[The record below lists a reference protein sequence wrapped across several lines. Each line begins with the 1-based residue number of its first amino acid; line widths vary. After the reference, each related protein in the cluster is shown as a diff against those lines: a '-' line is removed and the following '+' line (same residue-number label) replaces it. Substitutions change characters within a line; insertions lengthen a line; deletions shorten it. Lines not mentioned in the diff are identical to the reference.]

1 MNSFEQ
7 WQNSEFLVFW
17 NGKQK
22 AYHIESVEEHRRKP
36 PMGDGW
42 KLITRTNGFTAAWEM
57 VEQRSKEWADR

>member
-7 WQNSEFLVFW
+7 WQNSEFLIFY
-17 NGKQK
+17 NSKQD
-22 AYHIESVEEHRRKP
+22 AYHIESVEDHRRKP

-57 VEQRSKEWADR
+57 VEQRSKEGADR

>member
-36 PMGDGW
+36 PMSDGW
-42 KLITRTNGFTAAWEM
+42 KLIARANGWTAACEM
-57 VEQRSKEWADR
+57 VEQRCKERADR

>member
-22 AYHIESVEEHRRKP
+22 AYHIESVEGHRRKP

-42 KLITRTNGFTAAWEM
+42 KLIARANGWTAACEM
-57 VEQRSKEWADR
+57 VEQRSKERADR

>member
-42 KLITRTNGFTAAWEM
+42 KLIACANGWTAACEM
-57 VEQRSKEWADR
+57 VEQRSKERADR

>member
-42 KLITRTNGFTAAWEM
+42 KLIARANGWTAACEM
-57 VEQRSKEWADR
+57 VEQRSKEGVDR